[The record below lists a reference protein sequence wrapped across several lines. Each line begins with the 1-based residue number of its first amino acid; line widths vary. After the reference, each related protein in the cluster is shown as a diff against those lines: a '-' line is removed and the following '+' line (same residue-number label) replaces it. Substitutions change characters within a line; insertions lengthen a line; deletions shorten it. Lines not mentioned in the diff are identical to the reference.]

1 MPKRNI
7 VWILAILAA
16 AAVTLWVARKDPRA
30 TDPQRQQF
38 DPVIWTYRHI
48 QDNYYRR
55 VADSDLRRAAV
66 RGMVEALDEFSS
78 YVEPGQ
84 AEMIDR
90 RIMGRRRG
98 VGLRVEMVD
107 GRVQVIGPLLGSPA
121 HRSGIFAPERILAID
136 DVDLGNLTLA
146 QVNDLLSGPLGTEVQ
161 LLIETPHAENRSVT
175 LARSEFSLETVQGLS
190 RDVKGRWIWMIEKTG
205 RIAYVRIKEFVPD
218 TGQSFQRAVRA
229 LKAPGG
235 LVLDLRDNPGGL
247 LAAAVEVAN
256 LFLRQGKIVTITP
269 RSGKG
274 QTYTA
279 SADGTFPQTLPVVVL
294 INAKTASAAEIV
306 AGALSQR
313 GRAVLV
319 GTRSR
324 GKGCVQTIYHLPGKL
339 GSVNL
344 TTSEY
349 ILAAGQRITRT
360 PGSDIWGIDPHLQVT
375 HLPHLQEKL
384 CELWRRAEVVP
395 APAKG
400 TDRAGSAK
408 SLKVRHEQLLAL
420 DEQLTAALDLMK
432 HPEVMGQILSAEQMG
447 KTGSPP
453 TTYPRGPGESAG
465 SLDE

>member
-16 AAVTLWVARKDPRA
+16 AAVTLWVTRKDPPL
-30 TDPQRQQF
+30 TGPQRQQF

-55 VADSDLRRAAV
+55 VAESDLRRGAV

-78 YVEPGQ
+78 YVEPDQ
-84 AEMIDR
+84 AEMIER
-90 RIMGRRRG
+90 RAMGRRRG
-98 VGLRVEMVD
+98 MGLRVKMVN
-107 GRVQVIGPLLGSPA
+107 GRVQVIGPLFGSPA
-121 HRSGIFAPERILAID
+121 HRAGIFAPQRILAID

-146 QVNDLLSGPLGTEVQ
+146 QVNDLLSGPVGTDVQ
-161 LLIETPHAENRSVT
+161 LLIETPDAETRSVK
-175 LARSEFSLETVQGLS
+175 LARSEFPLETVQGLS
-190 RDVKGRWIWMIEKTG
+190 RDAKGRWIWMIEKTG

-218 TGQSFQRAVRA
+218 TGQFFQRAVRA
-229 LKAPGG
+229 LEAPGG

-247 LAAAVEVAN
+247 LPAAIEVAN
-256 LFLRQGKIVTITP
+256 LFLRQGEIVTITS
-269 RSGKG
+269 RGGKG

-279 SADGTFPQTLPVVVL
+279 SAEGTFPQTLRVVVL

-349 ILAAGQRITRT
+349 VLADGQRITRT
-360 PGSDIWGIDPHLQVT
+360 PGSDTWGIDPHVQVT

-384 CELWRRAEVVP
+384 RELW
-395 APAKG
+395 
-400 TDRAGSAK
+400 
-408 SLKVRHEQLLAL
+408 
-420 DEQLTAALDLMK
+420 
-432 HPEVMGQILSAEQMG
+432 
-447 KTGSPP
+447 
-453 TTYPRGPGESAG
+453 
-465 SLDE
+465 